1 LPYSDPQKQREC
13 AARYASE
20 NPEKTRE
27 SERRYREN
35 NREKTRAAVR
45 RQHALRK
52 VKFDAYLR
60 DHPCATCGCPDRDV
74 LVFHHV
80 NPASKS
86 FKVAGSLRA
95 WDKVLAEIDK
105 CVVLCGNCHMR
116 VHRMMDRFDKEA
128 LCA

>member
-1 LPYSDPQKQREC
+1 MPHSDP
-13 AARYASE
+13 AARRRYAKQHAADNADSYSAA
-20 NPEKTRE
+20 T
-27 SERRYREN
+27 RRYREN

-52 VKFDAYLR
+52 VKFDDYFR
-60 DHPCATCGCPDRDV
+60 DHPCVTCGCPDRDV

-80 NPASKS
+80 NPELKS

-116 VHRMMDRFDKEA
+116 VHRMMDRFEKEA